1 MGAHLLSLRS
11 MRLDKCIDCR
21 LDMLRQS
28 GPDHEK
34 FSQIGV
40 FIYDLRETRRQ
51 DRLTQSRKCLV
62 LKALTLPESGIQ
74 NTVLATG

>member
-1 MGAHLLSLRS
+1 MGAHSLSLRS

-51 DRLTQSRKCLV
+51 GRLFRDRKRLV
-62 LKALTLPESGIQ
+62 LEALTLHESGIQ
-74 NTVLATG
+74 NPVLATG